1 MLVDVCE
8 REGVGELRG
17 REGEREKCSVFM
29 CVSVY
34 VLSHRSPA
42 VGRVMVLLN
51 TRDVDGFHYMTT
63 LVSYILIKI

>member
-29 CVSVY
+29 CVSVC

-42 VGRVMVLLN
+42 VGRVIEDAGCRWFSL
-51 TRDVDGFHYMTT
+51 
-63 LVSYILIKI
+63 